1 MLNLSVG
8 GEITLL
14 RWVGFYEKGYSRS
27 FFSKTFEKH
36 LYLVC
41 FFSKTFEKHPY
52 LACFSQKRLRNTR
65 ISNVFQHVGNTRK
78 ERS

>member
-41 FFSKTFEKHPY
+41 F
-52 LACFSQKRLRNTR
+52 SQKRLRNTR
-65 ISNVFQHVGNTRK
+65 ISHVFFKNV
-78 ERS
+78 

>member
-14 RWVGFYEKGYSRS
+14 RWVGFYENGYSRS

-41 FFSKTFEKHPY
+41 F
-52 LACFSQKRLRNTR
+52 SQKRLRNTC
-65 ISNVFQHVGNTRK
+65 ISCVFLKNV
-78 ERS
+78 

>member
-14 RWVGFYEKGYSRS
+14 RWVGFYENGYSRS
-27 FFSKTFEKH
+27 
-36 LYLVC
+36 

-52 LACFSQKRLRNTR
+52 LACFSQKQLRNTR
-65 ISNVFQHVGNTRK
+65 ISNVFQHAGTARK

>member
-27 FFSKTFEKH
+27 FSSKTFEKH

-41 FFSKTFEKHPY
+41 F
-52 LACFSQKRLRNTR
+52 SQKRLRNTR
-65 ISNVFQHVGNTRK
+65 ISHAFFKN
-78 ERS
+78 S

>member
-14 RWVGFYEKGYSRS
+14 RWVGFYENGYSRS

-41 FFSKTFEKHPY
+41 FF
-52 LACFSQKRLRNTR
+52 QKRLRNTR
-65 ISNVFQHVGNTRK
+65 ISHAFFKNV
-78 ERS
+78 